1 MCKFAQ
7 LCNMKNIVYTYEC
20 VFVRGRNEKE
30 ERMMGR
36 KIKQRHKRKRRN
48 QMHSQILGTWC
59 K

>member
-1 MCKFAQ
+1 MWFLLRLLFVCKFAQ

-36 KIKQRHKRKRRN
+36 KIKQRHKKKKKKSN
-48 QMHSQILGTWC
+48 A
-59 K
+59 